1 MTNTSFR
8 QKGRMMRTAGWVA
21 FAIAVIVTLQGV
33 FILFNGFDQSRL
45 EEKANVEW
53 AELERAFPTLTD
65 YLSVGQTDRTL
76 ASTVIAVGLQVS
88 LLIWFALRK
97 GQRIAPAVLWVLP
110 AMLLG
115 WSIHFLI
122 NDDTQIGTPNLVFAV
137 LTAVAIVVAGS
148 ELTG

>member
-76 ASTVIAVGLQVS
+76 AITVIAVGLQAS

-97 GQRIAPAVLWVLP
+97 GQRVAPAVLWVLP

>member
-1 MTNTSFR
+1 
-8 QKGRMMRTAGWVA
+8 MMRTAGWVA

-76 ASTVIAVGLQVS
+76 AITVIAVGLQVS
-88 LLIWFALRK
+88 LLFWFALRK
-97 GQRIAPAVLWVLP
+97 GQRIAPAVLRVLP